1 MMIILTLL
9 ISMAIYQSF
18 SDTELVAMRKKGNE
32 LNVIPALEKV
42 PIQSGKV
49 TAKEDMNTKC

>member
-18 SDTELVAMRKKGNE
+18 SDTELVAMGKKGNE

-42 PIQSGKV
+42 PI
-49 TAKEDMNTKC
+49 